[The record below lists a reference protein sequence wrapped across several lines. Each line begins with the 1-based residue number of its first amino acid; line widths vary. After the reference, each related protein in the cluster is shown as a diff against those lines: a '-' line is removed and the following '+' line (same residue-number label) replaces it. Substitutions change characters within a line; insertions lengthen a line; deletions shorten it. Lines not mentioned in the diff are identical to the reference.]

1 MAAARLTHSRRAWGL
16 ARAQLFL
23 HIELVEQNALGAT
36 SHLGVGEISLAMLS
50 EAEYTTVPITIMRA
64 KAARTSAHVRLAREP
79 AALKTVYFVRH
90 GESVWNRAQAR
101 ADVITL
107 VSDTD
112 HPLNDAGKQQA
123 EALQR
128 KLARLVELAHR
139 DQSALE
145 AWEADAQRR
154 AEEIVA
160 AGKVKQGEPGAVRA
174 AAKAAAHAAA
184 AEGARAE
191 RGESPRRRGRVAPG
205 GAGAPPPP
213 PSLLSDVERG
223 LVDVQSIASSPLT
236 RAIQTTAIGLAPLLR
251 RSGARLRL
259 MANLREKKN
268 LGGFDSAGAAKGKA
282 VRGRLR
288 ETTTPLFK
296 GAEAALSEH
305 VLKGTPL
312 DTTEV
317 EGKWWHDSPESKA
330 EVRTR
335 IDELLCQL
343 QFASEERIALVG
355 HSHFFREVFRHHLH
369 PRYRARNRIMSMR
382 LSGQKLENCG
392 IVAVTFDFAERD
404 RLYAELG
411 EDGMRNRPEAA
422 GVIVDVKLMLGT
434 RLVGSE
440 SKLKL

>member
-154 AEEIVA
+154 AEEIDRHARALQRLGDGDELLVHLVHQPGRLLVHVLRPAPQRRAQA
-160 AGKVKQGEPGAVRA
+160 ASAPRTRPGARR
-174 AAKAAAHAAA
+174 
-184 AEGARAE
+184 ERCGARAA
-191 RGESPRRRGRVAPG
+191 RAVGRSRRARARRPRGRRTQ
-205 GAGAPPPP
+205 PPVRP
-213 PSLLSDVERG
+213 RAT
-223 LVDVQSIASSPLT
+223 ASAQPA
-236 RAIQTTAIGLAPLLR
+236 RAR
-251 RSGARLRL
+251 SHRSGRVWRACTCLRVLARVPAR
-259 MANLREKKN
+259 MR
-268 LGGFDSAGAAKGKA
+268 
-282 VRGRLR
+282 
-288 ETTTPLFK
+288 
-296 GAEAALSEH
+296 
-305 VLKGTPL
+305 
-312 DTTEV
+312 
-317 EGKWWHDSPESKA
+317 
-330 EVRTR
+330 VRT
-335 IDELLCQL
+335 
-343 QFASEERIALVG
+343 S
-355 HSHFFREVFRHHLH
+355 
-369 PRYRARNRIMSMR
+369 
-382 LSGQKLENCG
+382 
-392 IVAVTFDFAERD
+392 
-404 RLYAELG
+404 
-411 EDGMRNRPEAA
+411 
-422 GVIVDVKLMLGT
+422 
-434 RLVGSE
+434 
-440 SKLKL
+440 